1 MDRLIN
7 DCAALFDITR
17 DQALRI
23 AARATTEAEF
33 ISIWENDAW
42 WV

>member
-1 MDRLIN
+1 MSRLIN

-17 DQALRI
+17 DQANRI
-23 AARATTEAEF
+23 AGRANNEAEF
-33 ISIWENDAW
+33 IAIWENEDW